1 MRGTALAR
9 TVEAQG
15 AKVPHGDRGLQL
27 GLSTATSS
35 RLPRV
40 ARNLDSIPVFQRW
53 QQIHNNNHR
62 AWANLTGKIQ
72 PTDYRFS
79 TSVWEEAEPSKDM
92 RRPGRGQ
99 KMRRQH
105 AGRNKD
111 IQSQLR
117 RNSSKYWHRN
127 DKRAALQDEKLRSGV
142 QEKMSSKQSPLD
154 FKTGILDPCLVALR
168 LNT

>member
-9 TVEAQG
+9 TLEAQG
-15 AKVPHGDRGLQL
+15 AKCPLRVPPPGDRGLQL
-27 GLSTATSS
+27 GPSTAASS

-40 ARNLDSIPVFQRW
+40 ARNLDSIPVFQCW
-53 QQIHNNNHR
+53 QQIHSNNHK
-62 AWANLTGKIQ
+62 AWANLTGKVQ

-92 RRPGRGQ
+92 RRPGRGR

-117 RNSSKYWHRN
+117 RNSQAST
-127 DKRAALQDEKLRSGV
+127 G
-142 QEKMSSKQSPLD
+142 
-154 FKTGILDPCLVALR
+154 TGITKGQHFKMKRVKEWSAGKGELETVTSGFQNWNP
-168 LNT
+168 